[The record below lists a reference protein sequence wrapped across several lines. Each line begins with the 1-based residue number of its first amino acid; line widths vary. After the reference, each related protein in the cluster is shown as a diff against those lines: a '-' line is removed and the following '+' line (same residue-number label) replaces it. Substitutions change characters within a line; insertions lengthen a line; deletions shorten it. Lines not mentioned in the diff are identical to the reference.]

1 MNQQSQRQEPQ
12 QEKSPSKVLSWLD
25 QRLIGPLVGALITA
39 IVAGRVVIQ
48 ITGVQF
54 NIGLMVLVALVM
66 FVIMGISFFL
76 GMGYILLYIF
86 SIFTKQEPPMIY
98 RIVARVSSIV
108 LFPFWWK
115 EWWKQRKNTSPP
127 DESVEQVLARVR
139 EKLES
144 KDIQK

>member
-12 QEKSPSKVLSWLD
+12 QENASRKVLSWLD
-25 QRLIGPLVGALITA
+25 QRLIGPLIGALIAA

-66 FVIMGISFFL
+66 FVIMGVSFFL
-76 GMGYILLYIF
+76 GMGYILLYFF

-98 RIVARVSSIV
+98 RIVAGVSSIV
-108 LFPFWWK
+108 LFPLWWK
-115 EWWKQRKNTSPP
+115 EWWKKRKNTSSS

-139 EKLES
+139 EKQES